1 MGGGGMSL
9 AKATRVTPAEWSE
22 GSVGPLVGVD
32 FETFYT
38 CSYSV
43 SQMGNYAY
51 THDGRFNAWA
61 VSVSDGERTCV
72 CPPAE
77 FPWGTIAG
85 REWVSHNREFDE
97 AVWRRLKEL
106 GVIGRDG
113 ARPSKWLCS
122 AALCAFLQLPRDLA
136 GAVRAVFGVEVDKSA
151 RERAK
156 GEQKGSEFGV
166 QGTLFTEGI
175 SESDEEYAA
184 CDAEMALA
192 LWREL
197 ERHWPAHERRLFDL
211 TCDMGRRGVCVDWEY
226 VEGNLAE
233 LKETVKSVSAAI
245 PWRPALSIP
254 KFEEACVAVGC
265 PPPHS
270 TAASD
275 PRFPEWVQAHIE
287 SEAVTWARHMQR
299 IRSANRTAKVLE
311 GMRLRRIQESGAR
324 SQKAEGIHHEEHE
337 GHEGERMAYELKY
350 FGASTGRWSGGG
362 GLNMQNYN
370 RKPAEGVDLRRCIVA
385 PPGFVLAVV
394 DYAQIESRVLLFL
407 AGDTA
412 TLEMFRANPEAD
424 AYEIHARATM
434 GWRPPGFEGSA
445 QLRRGD
451 FAAAKSE
458 SLREYCERTGSGLRQ
473 LAKARVLGL
482 GFGCGARRFVEV
494 AKVMAGLEIG
504 EEESERIVR
513 EFRES
518 NPRIVELW
526 RRLNDACAA
535 CDGGDYLL
543 PLPCT
548 QVNPVLGRFL
558 IYRDVWAGPPTRE
571 PPLPSGNGDGMTATV
586 AGDRVKLY
594 GGLLA
599 ENWTQATARDV
610 LASAWLRCDAAGFRP
625 VLSVHDELVFE
636 VPEASAEEDLR
647 RIVGILEQLVPW
659 APGLPLRADGKL
671 CKVYGK

>member
-1 MGGGGMSL
+1 VIGI
-9 AKATRVTPAEWSE
+9 
-22 GSVGPLVGVD
+22 D
-32 FETFYT
+32 FETYYT
-38 CSYSV
+38 SAYSV
-43 SQMGNYAY
+43 AQMGIYAY
-51 THDGRFNAWA
+51 THDRRFNAWA

-72 CPPAE
+72 CAPAE

-97 AVWRRLKEL
+97 AVWRRLKEISHGDTKNTKGDLL
-106 GVIGRDG
+106 GEGP
-113 ARPSKWLCS
+113 ARWHCS

-136 GAVRAVFGVEVDKSA
+136 GAVRAVFGVDLDKSA
-151 RERAK
+151 RKRAK
-156 GEQKGSEFGV
+156 GRGGRCQVSGV
-166 QGTLFTEGI
+166 GCQGELGLGGEGLTA
-175 SESDEEYAA
+175 EEEDYAA

-197 ERHWPAHERRLFDL
+197 ERYWPAHERRLFHL
-211 TCDMGRRGVCVDWEY
+211 TCEMGRRGVCVDWQY
-226 VEGNLAE
+226 VEANLAD
-233 LKETVKSVSAAI
+233 LNETVEAVGRAL
-245 PWRPALSIP
+245 PWSPALSIP
-254 KFEEACVAVGC
+254 RFEEACVQIGT
-265 PPPHS
+265 PPPKS
-270 TAASD
+270 TSASD
-275 PRFPEWVQAHIE
+275 PAFQDWAREQQR

-311 GMRLRRIQESGAR
+311 GMRQRRIQESGDR
-324 SQKAEGIHHEEHE
+324 SQKAGGFHHEEHG

-394 DYAQIESRVLLFL
+394 DYSQIESRVLLFL
-407 AGDTA
+407 AGDAA
-412 TLEMFRANPEAD
+412 TLEMFRANPDAD

-434 GWRPPGFEGSA
+434 GWKPEG
-445 QLRRGD
+445 RRQ
-451 FAAAKSE
+451 KSVVSMAE
-458 SLREYCERTGSGLRQ
+458 GVHHEGREVLEGGGRQETLKEYCERTGSGLRQ

-482 GFGCGARRFVEV
+482 GFGCGPRRFVEV

-518 NPRIVELW
+518 NPLIVALW
-526 RRLNDACAA
+526 QSLNDACAS

-548 QVNPVLGRFL
+548 QVNPALGRFL
-558 IYRDVWAGPPTRE
+558 IYRDVRCSPPSRKATADMS
-571 PPLPSGNGDGMTATV
+571 PPRGDMECTV
-586 AGDRVKLY
+586 GGDRIKVY

-610 LASAWLRCDAAGFRP
+610 LASAWLRCDVAGFRP

-647 RIVGILEQLVPW
+647 RIVGILEEPVSW

-671 CKVYGK
+671 CAVYGK